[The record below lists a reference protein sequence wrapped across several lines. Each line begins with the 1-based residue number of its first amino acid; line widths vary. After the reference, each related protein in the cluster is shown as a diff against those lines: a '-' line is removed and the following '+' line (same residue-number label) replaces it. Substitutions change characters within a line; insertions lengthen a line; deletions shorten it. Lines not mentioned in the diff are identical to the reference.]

1 MRMVL
6 GGFQKFPWDG
16 DTRAKRQKVLLLAT
30 VSDSELSKRW
40 NPQRPRWVDL
50 GPNVPGGPYTE
61 WQGPWGEDGVSRQS
75 YKSSLFSIV
84 PWVQLVAW
92 KILKY
97 EGRLETCNGGSWRF
111 LVVFL
116 YCFKKSWSSVESG
129 LIICRFICSIYSCT
143 YIKGD
148 KNNSIY
154 SNKQLIKI

>member
-6 GGFQKFPWDG
+6 GGFQKFPRDG
-16 DTRAKRQKVLLLAT
+16 DTRDKKSFSWRLCQIRN
-30 VSDSELSKRW
+30 LSKRW
-40 NPQRPRWVDL
+40 NPQRPRWVEL

-61 WQGPWGEDGVSRQS
+61 WQGPWGEDRVSRQS

-84 PWVQLVAW
+84 PWVQCW
-92 KILKY
+92 RGKY
-97 EGRLETCNGGSWRF
+97 WNMTEGWSETVCGGSWRF
-111 LVVFL
+111 LIVLL

-148 KNNSIY
+148 KNNTIY